1 MSDSETLSGSEATPA
16 MTETIEV
23 RLHAQTDKNQ
33 LLALLEMAM
42 VETYPDLKLLTRS
55 EMRERVESEFAHYY
69 GLAEKEIWVAAAEG
83 TVAACLWVIESFH
96 PVTGRPDF
104 FVVNVAV
111 RPEFRGKGVGRR
123 LFDAAKGEAR
133 KRGLPFI
140 RLFVNPA
147 NEAAFNLYQRI
158 GFVTQTHEMRL
169 DLGSADTSSASSG
182 QSG

>member
-1 MSDSETLSGSEATPA
+1 MSDNDAKVGTVD
-16 MTETIEV
+16 TIDV
-23 RLHAQTDKNQ
+23 RLHGPQDKPQ
-33 LLALLEMAM
+33 LLELLEMAM

-69 GLAEKEIWVAAAEG
+69 GLAEKEIWVAAAG
-83 TVAACLWVIESFH
+83 TRVAGCLWVMESFH
-96 PVTGRPDF
+96 PITGRPDF

-123 LFDAAKGEAR
+123 LFDATVNEAR

-169 DLGSADTSSASSG
+169 DLGSADNSSDSRG
-182 QSG
+182 